1 MSNEKPP
8 AKPPA
13 KKYKNKNKKGIVPA
27 DAESRPTKNAASKKS
42 AEKPQQVI
50 ESSKTAESV
59 ATEAPTT
66 TSMEKSATMKMG
78 VPDAVREL
86 AETTVGQAERAF
98 DTFLSAAHKS
108 VAMMPSPA
116 TEMSKKTLAL
126 TEQNM
131 KVVFDYARKLLHA
144 KDLQEVM
151 QIQGQFFKSLL
162 PKSK

>member
-13 KKYKNKNKKGIVPA
+13 KKNKNKKGIVPA
-27 DAESRPTKNAASKKS
+27 DAESRLTKNAASTKS
-42 AEKPQQVI
+42 AEKTRQ
-50 ESSKTAESV
+50 ESEFSQTAELV

-66 TSMEKSATMKMG
+66 TSMEKSAAMKMQ

-98 DTFLSAAHKS
+98 NAFLSAAHQS
-108 VAMMPSPA
+108 VAMIPNPA

-151 QIQGQFFKSLL
+151 QIQAQFFKRLL

>member
-1 MSNEKPP
+1 MPNEKPP

-13 KKYKNKNKKGIVPA
+13 KQNKKGMVPA
-27 DAESRPTKNAASKKS
+27 DAESRSTKKAASKKS
-42 AEKPQQVI
+42 AEKPRQVI
-50 ESSKTAESV
+50 EIAESV

-66 TSMEKSATMKMG
+66 KSMEKSAAMKMQ

-98 DTFLSAAHKS
+98 DAFISGAHQS
-108 VAMMPSPA
+108 VAMIPSPA

-131 KVVFDYARKLLHA
+131 KVVFDCARKLLHA
-144 KDLQEVM
+144 KDLQEIM
-151 QIQGQFFKSLL
+151 QIQGQFFKNLL

>member
-1 MSNEKPP
+1 MPNEKPP
-8 AKPPA
+8 ARPPA
-13 KKYKNKNKKGIVPA
+13 KKNKNKKGIVPA
-27 DAESRPTKNAASKKS
+27 DAESRSTKKAASKKS
-42 AEKPQQVI
+42 AEKPPI
-50 ESSKTAESV
+50 GTAESV

-66 TSMEKSATMKMG
+66 TSMEKSAAMEMQ

-86 AETTVGQAERAF
+86 AEKTVGQAERAF
-98 DTFLSAAHKS
+98 DAFISAAHQS
-108 VAMMPSPA
+108 IAMIPNPA

-144 KDLQEVM
+144 KDMQEVM